1 MRKYLLFALLLCIQW
16 SAHGQ
21 TSYDYRYW
29 FDMDEGNQHTGTS
42 STGSWNIETDLSGL
56 DCSLHAIHIQV
67 KDTSGVWSAPKTRY
81 FMKMPNRTLAGGN
94 YWFDNDFL
102 SRQPLAT
109 VNGKFDVDVSS
120 MSETLHYIHFQ
131 ANDAAGYVSS
141 PFTSLFMK
149 LPIEKSLSYRYWID
163 NDQTTMKSGKLTGES
178 MMFDVSDL
186 TDGFHVITL
195 QVDGNGGSSIP
206 ANRMFIKIPQTE
218 GVSELTCMCSIDDRV
233 YKQEKVAPSGGVV
246 DWQFDVSTLE
256 QGLHRIQVQVF
267 TPSGAA
273 TNIYNGF
280 FFRIPMDGELQNM
293 NLVYSI
299 DGGDHKSIKGS
310 YNNGMFHFDMDV
322 ASIED
327 GLHNMTYMLA
337 SETGTSTKV
346 NTAFFMKTPVGGPGI
361 ISYKYWLNDYEDE
374 TRDVKL
380 EERKNPYDLITL
392 LPVDTC
398 PIRSS
403 CFHFEIQYDG
413 IPMVYAKNDIHFQ
426 FYDVSNRVAEAH
438 KQYVDYNVGETIT
451 DLTLLES
458 GKCNIEKPTENEVKW
473 FKIEACEG
481 DTIAFRSD
489 QATSIQVFSPT
500 GKEIYNVSGYESTN
514 WSGCHTW
521 EDGLHY
527 VAVHDVQGIQ
537 TNVTLEYMHMDK
549 HDVVDQDV
557 KVVGNGGCSTITF
570 KGNGFRDLYAVDF
583 VTGGGDT
590 ISSKAINYES
600 DAIVNITFD
609 FTDRKKGKYDALFHF
624 TTEIKE
630 FDNNIV
636 VEEAKQILL
645 DLDVRYPNSF
655 LLGSSVTYTVSVTN
669 NGNSTAYDVPLELK
683 LQAGNSFDNIESI
696 VFTDSEGNEFNN
708 LTLDEIDTDSMDQ
721 ETIFIIENELKRYNG
736 LQNFIVKRDSVEK
749 KEYGFLDM
757 YLTIQPS
764 ERSVFY
770 ITLKSKSSVTLEAR
784 IPSEWITVNTR
795 NNAGYNSNSK
805 SHAPSDN
812 GLCCYKEAAECLMD
826 VTVAMVGFLPVS
838 GCIDILS
845 FYAYT
850 TIEIACNEGNSLMDK
865 ANDFFASTAE
875 GNKNHESYRQ
885 KGISAIISCVTGKL
899 FDKLVKPI
907 VERLKILKKELDGL
921 DYKLRD
927 TQRDKKF
934 FLKELENAK
943 VKHQEFATQY
953 NKNLEDAVVAL
964 NNGDYV
970 AAKEL
975 YDKAE
980 KAKNEMLKYKQMQNE
995 YSERISSLDDLINSY
1010 QTDIDKILDE
1020 IKKGRLEEIA
1030 KKEELREILDNI
1042 RNSINV
1048 FKDVR
1053 ECRKTWDET
1062 IPDCPKYPQYDGG
1075 SSSPVTSWD
1084 PNDIK
1089 GYRAESGSKAVK
1101 KDQKELYYTI
1111 EFEND
1116 TAFATASA
1124 QDVYLTDTLDGR
1136 YLDLESFAPT
1146 GLKIGDKKVELDGK
1160 PNFVTTVD
1168 MRPSINAI
1176 AQVECNY
1183 DSKTGIAKWHFS
1195 SLDPMTMEPVEN
1207 PMDGFLPINNSDGDG
1222 MGEVSFNI
1230 NLKDDFE
1237 DGTEIKNRASIVF
1250 DYNDAIITPTWTN
1263 IIDATAPISR
1273 AADIEHSSDSTAV
1286 LSIEATDELSGM
1298 WRYDVYVQ
1306 YGSGAW
1312 FLAAE
1317 NVPADTTATVKIYEG
1332 IDHGFYVVA
1341 TDSAGNV
1348 EQKEPMRELSY
1359 NLTSVVKGDVNGD
1372 GRISIVDI
1380 TMVTNAVLKKEDENF
1395 NAEAADMNLDGRVS
1409 IVDATMIT
1417 NIILKK

>member
-1 MRKYLLFALLLCIQW
+1 MRKYLLFALLLCIQL

-21 TSYDYRYW
+21 TTYDYRYW

-42 STGSWNIETDLSGL
+42 STGSWNIEADLSGL

-81 FMKMPNRTLAGGN
+81 FVKMPDRTLAGGN

-149 LPIEKSLSYRYWID
+149 LPVEKSLSYRYWLD

-218 GVSELTCMCSIDDRV
+218 GVSELTCMCTIDGKV
-233 YKQEKVAPSGGVV
+233 YKQEKVASSGGVV
-246 DWQFDVSTLE
+246 DWSLDVSPLS

-273 TNIYNGF
+273 TDIYDSF
-280 FFRIPMDGELQNM
+280 FFRTTMDGELQNM

-346 NTAFFMKTPVGGPGI
+346 NSAFFMKTPVGGPGI

-374 TRDVKL
+374 TRYVKL

-403 CFHFEIQYDG
+403 CFHFEIQDDG
-413 IPMVYAKNDIHFQ
+413 TPMVYAKNDIHFQ

-438 KQYVDYNVGETIT
+438 KQYVDYNVGEKIEEIK
-451 DLTLLES
+451 LLNS
-458 GKCNIEKPTENEVKW
+458 GVREYMQKPFENQIYW
-473 FKIEACEG
+473 FKVNAERG
-481 DTIAFRSD
+481 DSLAFKTD
-489 QATSIQVFSPT
+489 VAATIQVFAPSCEEVFKSQGSSSVVYGGCHARENGTYYVALHDVT
-500 GKEIYNVSGYESTN
+500 GTRGSTIAIDYQHISKFALLDYQQRSWGVLPGTQVMDLFGNGFDNLESVVLKSNETEIYADTVLVKDKSNCHVLFNLTGEETYAAYNLILNFNDSVSKETLTEAN
-514 WSGCHTW
+514 
-521 EDGLHY
+521 
-527 VAVHDVQGIQ
+527 AVTMEMPDFG
-537 TNVTLEYMHMDK
+537 
-549 HDVVDQDV
+549 DV
-557 KVVGNGGCSTITF
+557 KVEITDPRRVASPYPVSIKVTNTSNLTYSNIPFCFAHDNVEQIESMTFMNFYIDVDKKLVDNGLKTELIVDNFKGTGKKARMFTSFIPVLLPGESQTFVLGFKAGNHVDYNVYGWIGTPWNLYTTETMYAIQKLANEVFGEGDNSSSGGSGSSSGSSSSGSGSGGSGSSSIGSGSGSGSGVIAAFLLPGAYGGNGTPT
-570 KGNGFRDLYAVDF
+570 GNG
-583 VTGGGDT
+583 TGNVMGSCMPDPCDIVGA
-590 ISSKAINYES
+590 ISNDINEC
-600 DAIVNITFD
+600 AC
-609 FTDRKKGKYDALFHF
+609 A
-624 TTEIKE
+624 
-630 FDNNIV
+630 
-636 VEEAKQILL
+636 
-645 DLDVRYPNSF
+645 
-655 LLGSSVTYTVSVTN
+655 TV
-669 NGNSTAYDVPLELK
+669 
-683 LQAGNSFDNIESI
+683 F
-696 VFTDSEGNEFNN
+696 
-708 LTLDEIDTDSMDQ
+708 
-721 ETIFIIENELKRYNG
+721 
-736 LQNFIVKRDSVEK
+736 
-749 KEYGFLDM
+749 
-757 YLTIQPS
+757 
-764 ERSVFY
+764 
-770 ITLKSKSSVTLEAR
+770 
-784 IPSEWITVNTR
+784 
-795 NNAGYNSNSK
+795 NNAGVLGNIYRGLINRQRAAYREQMGDFYDGESFEPL
-805 SHAPSDN
+805 HLADPSDFLWN
-812 GLCCYKEAAECLMD
+812 MGEHCL
-826 VTVAMVGFLPVS
+826 P
-838 GCIDILS
+838 
-845 FYAYT
+845 
-850 TIEIACNEGNSLMDK
+850 
-865 ANDFFASTAE
+865 
-875 GNKNHESYRQ
+875 
-885 KGISAIISCVTGKL
+885 GKL
-899 FDKLVKPI
+899 GDVVGAFNK
-907 VERLKILKKELDGL
+907 
-921 DYKLRD
+921 
-927 TQRDKKF
+927 QR
-934 FLKELENAK
+934 
-943 VKHQEFATQY
+943 
-953 NKNLEDAVVAL
+953 
-964 NNGDYV
+964 
-970 AAKEL
+970 
-975 YDKAE
+975 
-980 KAKNEMLKYKQMQNE
+980 EMLG
-995 YSERISSLDDLINSY
+995 SDP
-1010 QTDIDKILDE
+1010 
-1020 IKKGRLEEIA
+1020 
-1030 KKEELREILDNI
+1030 
-1042 RNSINV
+1042 
-1048 FKDVR
+1048 
-1053 ECRKTWDET
+1053 C
-1062 IPDCPKYPQYDGG
+1062 PDPNPHQANQWNPG
-1075 SSSPVTSWD
+1075 D
-1084 PNDIK
+1084 PNDIL
-1089 GYRAESGSKAVK
+1089 GYEAPSGSKYMRN
-1101 KDQKELYYTI
+1101 DI
-1111 EFEND
+1111 EDVSFVIRCEND
-1116 TAFATASA
+1116 PKIANAAA
-1124 QDVYLTDTLDGR
+1124 HKVVITDTIDGR
-1136 YLDLESFAPT
+1136 YYDLETFTPT
-1146 GLKIGDKKVELDGK
+1146 EVNIGGRILKLDGTET
-1160 PNFVTTVD
+1160 NFVKTIDLRT
-1168 MRPSINAI
+1168 SIDAI
-1176 AQVECNY
+1176 AQVQLEYN
-1183 DSKTGIAKWHFS
+1183 KNTGIACWTFTA
-1195 SLDPMTMEPVEN
+1195 LDPMTMEPTWDIMQGV
-1207 PMDGFLPINNSDGDG
+1207 LPVNSNGDG
-1222 MGEVSFNI
+1222 EGSVSYDI
-1230 NLKDDFE
+1230 KQKTGLSE
-1237 DGTEIKNRASIVF
+1237 GTAITSRASIVF
-1250 DYNDAIITPTWTN
+1250 DFEGAIQTPPWTN
-1263 IIDATAPISR
+1263 IIDATAPTSKAI
-1273 AADIEHSSDSTAV
+1273 AVEQTNDSTAV

>member
-21 TSYDYRYW
+21 TTYDYRYW
-29 FDMDEGNQHTGTS
+29 FDMNEGNQHTGTS
-42 STGSWNIETDLSGL
+42 STGSWNIEADLSGL

-81 FMKMPNRTLAGGN
+81 FVKMPDRTLAGGN

-149 LPIEKSLSYRYWID
+149 LPVEKSLSYRYWID
-163 NDQTTMKSGKLTGES
+163 NDQATMKSGKLTGES

-218 GVSELTCMCSIDDRV
+218 GVSELTCMCTIDGKV
-233 YKQEKVAPSGGVV
+233 YKQEKVASSGGVV
-246 DWQFDVSTLE
+246 DWSLDVSPLS

-273 TNIYNGF
+273 TDIYDSF
-280 FFRIPMDGELQNM
+280 FFRTTMDGELQNM

-299 DGGDHKSIKGS
+299 DGGEHKSIKGS

-346 NTAFFMKTPVGGPGI
+346 NSAFFMKTPVGGPGI

-374 TRDVKL
+374 TRYVKL
-380 EERKNPYDLITL
+380 EERKNPFDLITL

-403 CFHFEIQYDG
+403 CFHFEIQDDG
-413 IPMVYAKNDIHFQ
+413 TPMVYAKNDIHFQ

-451 DLTLLES
+451 DFTLLES
-458 GKCNIEKPTENEVKW
+458 GKCNIEKPGENEVRW
-473 FKIEACEG
+473 FKIEVCEG

-500 GKEIYNVSGYESTN
+500 GKEIYSVSGYESTN

-521 EDGLHY
+521 EDGVHY

-583 VTGGGDT
+583 VNSNGDT
-590 ISSKAINYES
+590 IKCNYIDYTS
-600 DAIVNITFD
+600 DAIVSSIVD
-609 FTDRKKGKYDALFHF
+609 FYSATNGTYDAIFHF
-624 TTEIKE
+624 TDEDK
-630 FDNNIV
+630 FVDNCIL
-636 VEEAKQILL
+636 VEEAKEILL
-645 DLDVRYPNSF
+645 KSKVVYPSIYIRNTNS
-655 LLGSSVTYTVSVTN
+655 TYTLNIEN
-669 NGNSTAYDVPLELK
+669 NGNMTAYRVPIYIYI
-683 LQAGNSFDNIESI
+683 ATRTESGVSKI
-696 VFTDSEGNEFNN
+696 S
-708 LTLDEIDTDSMDQ
+708 L
-721 ETIFIIENELKRYNG
+721 NG
-736 LQNFIVKRDSVEK
+736 LN
-749 KEYGFLDM
+749 
-757 YLTIQPS
+757 
-764 ERSVFY
+764 
-770 ITLKSKSSVTLEAR
+770 
-784 IPSEWITVNTR
+784 
-795 NNAGYNSNSK
+795 
-805 SHAPSDN
+805 
-812 GLCCYKEAAECLMD
+812 
-826 VTVAMVGFLPVS
+826 LP
-838 GCIDILS
+838 
-845 FYAYT
+845 
-850 TIEIACNEGNSLMDK
+850 
-865 ANDFFASTAE
+865 
-875 GNKNHESYRQ
+875 
-885 KGISAIISCVTGKL
+885 KL
-899 FDKLVKPI
+899 
-907 VERLKILKKELDGL
+907 LDGL
-921 DYKLRD
+921 DRD
-927 TQRDKKF
+927 SISNEWLEYENEIGEGHYFQTLNGYDEDFKDSATIRSAYF
-934 FLKELENAK
+934 FVDIAPQSSKIIELSL
-943 VKHQEFATQY
+943 Q
-953 NKNLEDAVVAL
+953 
-964 NNGDYV
+964 G
-970 AAKEL
+970 
-975 YDKAE
+975 
-980 KAKNEMLKYKQMQNE
+980 NEMLNVWFTLPE
-995 YSERISSLDDLINSY
+995 YVNAMTPKEVVSQAKTRLSQRKASVKEHYCCIRERVECIGGIIGDAV
-1010 QTDIDKILDE
+1010 
-1020 IKKGRLEEIA
+1020 GFA
-1030 KKEELREILDNI
+1030 
-1042 RNSINV
+1042 NSIASLTPIPHAKAIAIADCAVGTINTIISASGEVACGENNV
-1048 FKDVR
+1048 EETFYDKLKKIKDGISISGTIVGCF
-1053 ECRKTWDET
+1053 EKFLKGSNLLKVGDLASVVGNSTHAMTWA
-1062 IPDCPKYPQYDGG
+1062 DCAIAFSKKKPNCPPNPPLGG
-1075 SSSPVTSWD
+1075 SSVPVNSFD

-1089 GYRAESGSKAVK
+1089 GYVAQSGSKAVK

-1124 QDVYLTDTLDGR
+1124 QNVYLTDTLDGS

>member
-1 MRKYLLFALLLCIQW
+1 MRKYLLFGLLLCIQW

-21 TSYDYRYW
+21 TTYDYRYW

-42 STGSWNIETDLSGL
+42 STGSWNIEADLSGL

-81 FMKMPNRTLAGGN
+81 FVKMPDRTLAGGN

-149 LPIEKSLSYRYWID
+149 LPVEKSLSYRYWLD

-218 GVSELTCMCSIDDRV
+218 GVSELTCMCTIDGKV
-233 YKQEKVAPSGGVV
+233 YKQEKVASSGGVV
-246 DWQFDVSTLE
+246 DWSLDVSPLS

-273 TNIYNGF
+273 TDIYDSF
-280 FFRIPMDGELQNM
+280 FFRTTMDGELQNM

-346 NTAFFMKTPVGGPGI
+346 NSAFFMKTPVGGPGI

-374 TRDVKL
+374 TRYVKL
-380 EERKNPYDLITL
+380 EERKNPFDLITL

-403 CFHFEIQYDG
+403 CFHFEIQDDG

-438 KQYVDYNVGETIT
+438 KQYVDYNVGEKIEEIK
-451 DLTLLES
+451 LLNS
-458 GKCNIEKPTENEVKW
+458 GVREYMQKPLENQIYW
-473 FKIEACEG
+473 FKVNAERG
-481 DTIAFRSD
+481 DSLAFKTD
-489 QATSIQVFSPT
+489 VAATIQVFAPSCEEVFKSQ
-500 GKEIYNVSGYESTN
+500 GSSSVVYG
-514 WSGCHTW
+514 GCHARENGTY
-521 EDGLHY
+521 Y
-527 VAVHDVQGIQ
+527 VALHDVTSRKASDI
-537 TNVTLEYMHMDK
+537 TIDYLKIDK
-549 HDVVDQDV
+549 YAVL
-557 KVVGNGGCSTITF
+557 NTTPTTIGCPSMVNINIY
-570 KGNGFRDLYAVDF
+570 GNGFSDSTRVAICKDNL
-583 VTGGGDT
+583 T
-590 ISSKAINYES
+590 IWA
-600 DAIVNITFD
+600 
-609 FTDRKKGKYDALFHF
+609 
-624 TTEIKE
+624 
-630 FDNNIV
+630 NIV
-636 VEEAKQILL
+636 HCESYSDLSAYFELKDIPIGSYDMRVVYTEKDSITLKNHINIEEADSLSEISIAIEGN
-645 DLDVRYPNSF
+645 PFF
-655 LLGSSVTYTVSVTN
+655 LAGSSATY
-669 NGNSTAYDVPLELK
+669 ELK
-683 LQAGNSFDNIESI
+683 ITNHSNIPVYSLP
-696 VFTDSEGNEFNN
+696 FTLTFECEGNEENIPYIKFSQEFGKEHKEM
-708 LTLDEIDTDSMDQ
+708 LRKVLMLDIEKQYVDEIIRFYYGDNNDLTMFYVHKDSLTG
-721 ETIFIIENELKRYNG
+721 E
-736 LQNFIVKRDSVEK
+736 V
-749 KEYGFLDM
+749 FLVGDFV
-757 YLTIQPS
+757 QPC
-764 ERSVFY
+764 VP
-770 ITLKSKSSVTLEAR
+770 A
-784 IPSEWITVNTR
+784 N
-795 NNAGYNSNSK
+795 
-805 SHAPSDN
+805 
-812 GLCCYKEAAECLMD
+812 
-826 VTVAMVGFLPVS
+826 
-838 GCIDILS
+838 
-845 FYAYT
+845 T
-850 TIEIACNEGNSLMDK
+850 TITIPFTFKKVNHNIK
-865 ANDFFASTAE
+865 IFASTKKHWDIGSIVAQNGGVSLAKTRNGSDGNCCVKEALDCVFTLAE
-875 GNKNHESYRQ
+875 YATPVMVDDFAKDCVFGYVKETSA
-885 KGISAIISCVTGKL
+885 GIFSDILCSGEQPDFSKFPKAPAPILQEIGTSIIQCA
-899 FDKLVKPI
+899 
-907 VERLKILKKELDGL
+907 LDQIKDMAAEIG
-921 DYKLRD
+921 
-927 TQRDKKF
+927 
-934 FLKELENAK
+934 EE
-943 VKHQEFATQY
+943 
-953 NKNLEDAVVAL
+953 
-964 NNGDYV
+964 

-975 YDKAE
+975 IKKFSKDL
-980 KAKNEMLKYKQMQNE
+980 AKKVGG
-995 YSERISSLDDLINSY
+995 
-1010 QTDIDKILDE
+1010 KIL
-1020 IKKGRLEEIA
+1020 KTYSVTK
-1030 KKEELREILDNI
+1030 NCV
-1042 RNSINV
+1042 INPV
-1048 FKDVR
+1048 KSWVQGCGGD
-1053 ECRKTWDET
+1053 
-1062 IPDCPKYPQYDGG
+1062 DGD
-1075 SSSPVTSWD
+1075 SQDADPVNSWD
-1084 PNDIK
+1084 PNDVR
-1089 GYRAESGSKAVK
+1089 GYLAESGSKAVK

-1124 QDVYLTDTLDGR
+1124 QNVYLTDTLDGS

-1359 NLTSVVKGDVNGD
+1359 NLTSVLKGDANDD
-1372 GRISIVDI
+1372 GRVSIVDV
-1380 TMVTNAVLKKEDENF
+1380 TMTINAILNRKDDNF
-1395 NAEAADMNLDGRVS
+1395 NAEAADMNVDGRIS
-1409 IVDATMIT
+1409 IVDATMII
-1417 NIILKK
+1417 NVILNK

>member
-21 TSYDYRYW
+21 TTYDYRYW

-42 STGSWNIETDLSGL
+42 STGSWNIEADLSGL

-81 FMKMPNRTLAGGN
+81 FVKMPDRTLAGGN

-218 GVSELTCMCSIDDRV
+218 GVSELTCMCTIDGKV
-233 YKQEKVAPSGGVV
+233 YKQEKVASSGGVV
-246 DWQFDVSTLE
+246 DWSLDVSPLS

-273 TNIYNGF
+273 TDIYDSF
-280 FFRIPMDGELQNM
+280 FFRTTMDGELQNM

-346 NTAFFMKTPVGGPGI
+346 NSAFFMKTPVGGPGI

-374 TRDVKL
+374 TRYVKL
-380 EERKNPYDLITL
+380 EERKNPFDLITL

-403 CFHFEIQYDG
+403 CFHFEIQDDG
-413 IPMVYAKNDIHFQ
+413 TPMVYAKNDIHFQ

-458 GKCNIEKPTENEVKW
+458 GKCNIEKPGENAVKW

-481 DTIAFRSD
+481 DTIAFRSN

-500 GKEIYNVSGYESTN
+500 GKEIYSVSGYESTN

-521 EDGLHY
+521 EDGVHY
-527 VAVHDVQGIQ
+527 VAVHDVQGTQ

-549 HDVVDQDV
+549 YDVVDQDV

-583 VTGGGDT
+583 VSSSNDT
-590 ISSKAINYES
+590 IHSFSIGHES
-600 DAIVNITFD
+600 DGTTSVTAD
-609 FTDRKKGKYDALFHF
+609 FTDVDLGKYTALFHF
-624 TTEIKE
+624 TEGKKYIYDAIT
-630 FDNNIV
+630 
-636 VEEAKQILL
+636 VEEAKPIELSTE
-645 DLDVRYPNSF
+645 VTFPSTF
-655 LLGSSVTYTVSVTN
+655 GHVVTYTCKITN
-669 NGNSTAYDVPLELK
+669 SGNMTAYAVPIYTWIK
-683 LQAGNSFDNIESI
+683 SK
-696 VFTDSEGNEFNN
+696 
-708 LTLDEIDTDSMDQ
+708 TLDGIYH
-721 ETIFIIENELKRYNG
+721 IEY
-736 LQNFIVKRDSVEK
+736 
-749 KEYGFLDM
+749 
-757 YLTIQPS
+757 
-764 ERSVFY
+764 
-770 ITLKSKSSVTLEAR
+770 
-784 IPSEWITVNTR
+784 
-795 NNAGYNSNSK
+795 
-805 SHAPSDN
+805 
-812 GLCCYKEAAECLMD
+812 
-826 VTVAMVGFLPVS
+826 
-838 GCIDILS
+838 
-845 FYAYT
+845 
-850 TIEIACNEGNSLMDK
+850 
-865 ANDFFASTAE
+865 
-875 GNKNHESYRQ
+875 
-885 KGISAIISCVTGKL
+885 
-899 FDKLVKPI
+899 
-907 VERLKILKKELDGL
+907 DGL
-921 DYKLRD
+921 DLAGLFDGIISDSLTNDEK
-927 TQRDKKF
+927 KKF
-934 FLKELENAK
+934 KELSESAGDDHHFLKFWVEDEDNPGDSVFVRSNYFFTNIAPYETKTLRLTISTKEVDAFAYFTVPQDWPSYVNMKQADDTSAAK
-943 VKHQEFATQY
+943 VRFKTPNLKDEYCCIKERVECVASLVADGASIANMILQYSPDLTTQTI
-953 NKNLEDAVVAL
+953 AGVVDCVAGSASKIISTAGTIMCGENNVENNFWEQVQTAL
-964 NNGDYV
+964 DGTSTIGTLSSCLSQLLPW
-970 AAKEL
+970 K
-975 YDKAE
+975 
-980 KAKNEMLKYKQMQNE
+980 KAKAILEAIGNVAGGA
-995 YSERISSLDDLINSY
+995 SLSFGLGVDFANCAIAFAS
-1010 QTDIDKILDE
+1010 
-1020 IKKGRLEEIA
+1020 KKP
-1030 KKEELREILDNI
+1030 N
-1042 RNSINV
+1042 
-1048 FKDVR
+1048 
-1053 ECRKTWDET
+1053 
-1062 IPDCPKYPQYDGG
+1062 CPPVPPGGGG
-1075 SSSPVTSWD
+1075 SGGGRSHD
-1084 PNDIK
+1084 PNDIY
-1089 GYRAESGSKAVK
+1089 GYLAESGSKYMSDVVK
-1101 KDQKELYYTI
+1101 TVTYRI

-1116 TAFATASA
+1116 TTFATASA
-1124 QDVYLTDTLDGR
+1124 MIVEICDTLDGE
-1136 YLDLESFAPT
+1136 LFDLSSYTPT
-1146 GLKIGDKKVELDGK
+1146 GIKIGDKIEHLDGN
-1160 PNFVTTVD
+1160 PNFVKTID
-1168 MRPSINAI
+1168 MRPSINGLVS
-1176 AQVECNY
+1176 VEGKY
-1183 DSKTGIAKWHFS
+1183 DVVTGILKWTFT
-1195 SLDPMTMEPVEN
+1195 SLDPMTLEATIN
-1207 PMDGFLPINNSDGDG
+1207 PMDGFLPINRDGNGIGD
-1222 MGEVSFNI
+1222 VSFNI
-1230 NLKDDFE
+1230 NMKQGLPE
-1237 DGTEIKNRASIVF
+1237 GTIVPNRASIIF
-1250 DYNDAIITPTWTN
+1250 DINEPIITPTWTN

-1306 YGSGAW
+1306 YGSGTW